1 MRSNTNIKFIFF
13 LSFIYTI
20 SIIALTFTITY
31 YIDEIK
37 IKELFYDYRYE
48 ILELNEYDITLTM
61 MDNGIIEY
69 ISCEN
74 SSIILKKLDSEIRSL
89 GAKLSNY
96 GKSGTYLTEKDYDY
110 LKRKYYL
117 IMLKEYSLIN
127 DINSK
132 CNNLNTGIYFFK
144 KDHDPSLIMG
154 QVYSELAKKINNTY
168 ILSFDIDYKDIY
180 LLELIKQKYD
190 ITTEDAPVFIFNNEC
205 IIRGTYTLEEIINI
219 LNTKGCINK

>member
-1 MRSNTNIKFIFF
+1 MRYNTNIKFIFF

-31 YIDEIK
+31 YIDELK

-48 ILELNEYDITLTM
+48 ILELNEYDITLSM

-74 SSIILKKLDSEIRSL
+74 SSTILKKLDSEIRSL

-96 GKSGTYLTEKDYDY
+96 GKAGTYLTEKDYDY

-117 IMLKEYSLIN
+117 IMLKEYSIIN

-132 CNNLNTGIYFFK
+132 CNNLNIGIYFFK

-180 LLELIKQKYD
+180 LLELIKQKYN
-190 ITTEDAPVFIFNNEC
+190 ITIEDAPVFIFNDGC
-205 IIRGTYTLEEIINI
+205 IIKGTYTLEEVINI
-219 LNTKGCINK
+219 LDIKGCVNR